1 MENDSN
7 DGPFPP
13 LYTLLTENSE
23 SADRSATI
31 LPGIIVII
39 TIIKKKKNFSLML
52 SCFWNP
58 TSRAVISVCFPF
70 LCLLFRHQSF
80 QTLPTGRRGADSSE
94 VWRSAWVGVDAFSCV
109 CVCVWVCVCV
119 QLLLK
124 GCRGSLTRCQPA
136 GRSALL
142 YSTQFDISKLCYI
155 SLRLTAVPP
164 FGKWAYL
171 LSSRKTDTTLMSC
184 WTWSYCQQPVSLA

>member
-1 MENDSN
+1 MFLKSDIEGCDFGLFS
-7 DGPFPP
+7 
-13 LYTLLTENSE
+13 
-23 SADRSATI
+23 
-31 LPGIIVII
+31 
-39 TIIKKKKNFSLML
+39 FSLLAVSSPEL
-52 SCFWNP
+52 SNAPNW
-58 TSRAVISVCFPF
+58 TSWSRQFRSVKVCMGG
-70 LCLLFRHQSF
+70 CGCVLL
-80 QTLPTGRRGADSSE
+80 
-94 VWRSAWVGVDAFSCV
+94 CV
-109 CVCVWVCVCV
+109 CVSVCVCVCV

>member
-1 MENDSN
+1 
-7 DGPFPP
+7 
-13 LYTLLTENSE
+13 
-23 SADRSATI
+23 
-31 LPGIIVII
+31 
-39 TIIKKKKNFSLML
+39 ML